1 MDGGNTQE
9 TVAAKR
15 NPIYIDDFVDV
26 ARDFEVLKYRFSG
39 DGQWLAPL
47 ATVATQD
54 GETLRMRIGPSW
66 ASGLVSREVRV
77 TISPPRERDGA
88 LVRSLAWVPS
98 EWQSLFPLLDGDIE
112 LAPIGSDWCRLSLSA
127 AYTPPFGGFGVR
139 VDRAMLHH
147 VAASTVRSFLNQMAS
162 GLEARFDQQSD

>member
-1 MDGGNTQE
+1 MDGGTGE
-9 TVAAKR
+9 EAAPAKR
-15 NPIYIDDFVDV
+15 NPIYIDDFTDV
-26 ARDFEVLKYRFSG
+26 ARDFTALRDRFSG

-47 ATVATQD
+47 ATAATKD

-66 ASGLVSREVRV
+66 AAGLVSREVRV

-98 EWQSLFPLLDGDIE
+98 EWQALFPLLDGDIE
-112 LAPIGSDWCRLSLSA
+112 LASIGSDWSRLSISA

-147 VAASTVRSFLNQMAS
+147 VAASTGRSFLNQRAE
-162 GLEARFDQQSD
+162 GLEARYDRSSE